1 MRYGERRPELSD
13 AGKKDKNPMDM
24 NKQFESALADYN
36 QGKVSEAESILKEIV
51 RTQPDRTDAL
61 YLLAEISYGSGN
73 YDAALRYLSNAIQYD
88 PGNAE
93 AYGNLGFILQG
104 KGRFDDA
111 VKCYQKAIELD
122 PNLLQAYMNL
132 GNTFKEKG
140 LFDDA
145 VLYFQKALQICPDL
159 PDAYSNI
166 GITLLKTKQPDKA
179 VGFCQKAVQL
189 APHDVNMYYNLG
201 IALQENG
208 RLDEAVTCYE
218 KASQLAPCDA
228 EIYNNLAFA
237 LQENRRPYEAIPYYR
252 KALGLQPDYATARW
266 NLALALLLTG
276 NFREGW
282 REYEWRWGTKYLSS
296 SKRNFEQ
303 PLWTGPDIKGLT
315 ILLHAEQGLG
325 DTFQFI
331 RYAPLVAGR
340 GAKVIFECY
349 GHMASLMHSVEGI
362 HQVIVSG
369 EELPAFDVHCPL
381 LSLPLA
387 FDTTLE
393 TIPAAIPYISADISL
408 ADKWKDLLKH
418 DNSKLKIGIV
428 WAGNPGFKQNRYRN
442 IPLHFFVP
450 VAGLPGVTLYSL
462 QKGEEAG
469 MAKDPP
475 GDMKLVDYT
484 SGINDF
490 SDTAAFIENLDLVI
504 SVDTAVAHLAGAIG
518 KPVWTLLPYSPEW
531 RWLMYRE
538 DSPWYPTMR
547 LFRQSSHMDWQSV
560 IDGVIRELRCK
571 ITG

>member
-1 MRYGERRPELSD
+1 
-13 AGKKDKNPMDM
+13 M

-51 RTQPDRTDAL
+51 RAQPDRTDAL

-73 YDAALRYLSNAIQYD
+73 YNAAVRYISEAIQYD

-93 AYGNLGFILQG
+93 AYSNLGFILQG
-104 KGRFDDA
+104 KGRLDDA

-122 PNLLQAYMNL
+122 PNLLQVYMNL

-208 RLDEAVTCYE
+208 QLDEAVTCYE
-218 KASQLAPCDA
+218 KASQLAPRDA

-252 KALGLQPDYATARW
+252 KALGLKPDYATARW
-266 NLALALLLTG
+266 NLSLALLLTG

-303 PLWTGPDIKGLT
+303 PLWTGSDIKGLT

-331 RYAPLVAGR
+331 RYAPLVAAR
-340 GAKVIFECY
+340 GAEVILECH
-349 GHMASLMHSVEGI
+349 GQLASLMGSVDGI
-362 HQVIVSG
+362 YRVFVRG
-369 EELPAFDVHCPL
+369 EELPSFDVQCPL

-393 TIPAAIPYISADISL
+393 TIPAIIPYISADISL

-442 IPLHFFVP
+442 IPLHLFAP
-450 VAGLPGVTLYSL
+450 VAGLSGVTLYSL
-462 QKGEEAG
+462 QKGEDAG

-475 GDMKLVDYT
+475 GDMKLVDHT
-484 SGINDF
+484 AKINDF

-504 SVDTAVAHLAGAIG
+504 SVDTAVAHLAGAMG
-518 KPVWTLLPYSPEW
+518 KPVWTLLPFSPEW
-531 RWLMYRE
+531 RWLMDRGN
-538 DSPWYPTMR
+538 SPWYPSMR

-560 IDGVIRELRCK
+560 IDGVIQKLRCK
-571 ITG
+571 ITD

>member
-1 MRYGERRPELSD
+1 
-13 AGKKDKNPMDM
+13 MDM
-24 NKQFESALADYN
+24 NEQFESALADYN
-36 QGKVSEAESILKEIV
+36 QGRVSEAESILKEIV
-51 RTQPDRTDAL
+51 RARPDRTDAL
-61 YLLAEISYGSGN
+61 YLLAEISYGAGN
-73 YDAALRYLSNAIQYD
+73 YDAAVSYISKAIRYD

-93 AYGNLGFILQG
+93 AYSNLGFILQG
-104 KGRFDDA
+104 KGRLDDA
-111 VKCYQKAIELD
+111 VKCYQKAVELNPD
-122 PNLLQAYMNL
+122 LLQAYMNL

-140 LFDDA
+140 RFDDA
-145 VLYFQKALQICPDL
+145 VRYYQKALQICPDL

-166 GITLLKTKQPDKA
+166 GITLLKTRQPDKA
-179 VGFCQKAVQL
+179 VDFCQKAVQL

-201 IALQENG
+201 IVLQENG
-208 RLDEAVTCYE
+208 RLDEAVACYQ
-218 KASQLAPCDA
+218 KASQLAPGDA

-252 KALGLQPDYATARW
+252 KALGLQPDYATAHW

-282 REYEWRWGTKYLSS
+282 REYEWRWGTKYLLS
-296 SKRNFEQ
+296 SKRKFEQ
-303 PLWTGPDIKGLT
+303 PLWTGSDIEGLT

-349 GHMASLMHSVEGI
+349 GHMASLMRGVDGI
-362 HQVIVSG
+362 HQLIVSG

-393 TIPAAIPYISADISL
+393 TVPAAIPYISADIL
-408 ADKWKDLLKH
+408 LTDKWKDLLKH
-418 DNSKLKIGIV
+418 DDSKLKIGIV

-442 IPLHFFVP
+442 IPLHFFAP

-469 MAKDPP
+469 TAKDPP
-475 GDMKLVDYT
+475 GGMKLVDYT
-484 SGINDF
+484 SEINDF

-504 SVDTAVAHLAGAIG
+504 SVDTAVAHLAGAMG
-518 KPVWTLLPYSPEW
+518 RPVWTLLPFSPEW
-531 RWLMYRE
+531 RWLMDRE

-560 IDGVIRELRCK
+560 IDGVIRELRSK

>member
-1 MRYGERRPELSD
+1 MWYGERQPELSNAD
-13 AGKKDKNPMDM
+13 KEDKNTMDL
-24 NKQFESALADYN
+24 NEQLESAIADYN
-36 QGKVSEAESILKEIV
+36 QGKVLEAESILKEIV
-51 RTQPDRTDAL
+51 RAQPDSTDAL

-73 YDAALRYLSNAIQYD
+73 YDAAVRYISEAIQYD

-93 AYGNLGFILQG
+93 AYSNLGFILQG
-104 KGRFDDA
+104 KGQLDDA
-111 VKCYQKAIELD
+111 VKCYQKAIELNPD
-122 PNLLQAYMNL
+122 LLQAYMNL

-140 LFDDA
+140 RFDDA
-145 VLYFQKALQICPDL
+145 VRYYQKVLQICPDS
-159 PDAYSNI
+159 PDAYSNL
-166 GITLLKTKQPDKA
+166 GITLLKARQPDKA
-179 VGFCQKAVQL
+179 VVFCQKAVQL

-208 RLDEAVTCYE
+208 QLDEAVTCYQ
-218 KASQLAPCDA
+218 KASQLAPSDA

-252 KALGLQPDYATARW
+252 KSLSLQPDYATAHW
-266 NLALALLLTG
+266 NFSLALLLTG

-282 REYEWRWGTKYLSS
+282 REYEWRWETKYLSS

-303 PLWTGPDIKGLT
+303 PLWTGSDIKGLT

-331 RYAPLVAGR
+331 RYAPFVAGR

-349 GHMASLMHSVEGI
+349 GHMASLMRSVEGI
-362 HQVIVSG
+362 HQVIVYG

-387 FDTTLE
+387 FDTILE
-393 TIPAAIPYISADISL
+393 TIPAKIPYISADISL
-408 ADKWKDLLKH
+408 TGKWKDRLKH
-418 DNSKLKIGIV
+418 DDAKLKIGIV

-442 IPLHFFVP
+442 IPLHFFIP
-450 VAGLPGVTLYSL
+450 VAELPGVTLYSL
-462 QKGEEAG
+462 QKGEEAA

-475 GDMKLVDYT
+475 WDIKLVDYT
-484 SGINDF
+484 GDINDF
-490 SDTAAFIENLDLVI
+490 SDTASFMENLDLVI
-504 SVDTAVAHLAGAIG
+504 SVDTAVAHLAGAMG
-518 KPVWTLLPYSPEW
+518 KPVWTLLPFSPEW
-531 RWLMYRE
+531 RWLLDRE

-547 LFRQSSHMDWQSV
+547 LFRQSSRGDWKSV
-560 IDGVIRELRCK
+560 IDRVIQELRRK